1 MFIAVAGN
9 IGTGKTT
16 LVERLSMHFGYRA
29 EYEAVQHNPYL
40 AQFYEDM
47 HRWAFPLQV
56 YFLGHRFRQG
66 LEIKEHG
73 SGVVLDRTMD
83 EDANVFA
90 KNLYRS
96 SYLTKIDYENYL
108 TLYHSMVKLLPK
120 PDVVVYLKGSPE
132 KLQSR
137 ISQRS
142 KAGERSFENE
152 IPLSYLKDLNSC
164 YQTWIESYDD
174 SAVITIDINQIDL
187 AKDEYFEKLV
197 QNIQS
202 QKRCVT

>member
-1 MFIAVAGN
+1 MIIAVAGN

-16 LVERLSMHFGYRA
+16 LVRQLSDHFGYKA
-29 EYEAVQHNPYL
+29 EFEATQQNPYL

-56 YFLGHRFRQG
+56 YFLGHRFKQG
-66 LEIKEHG
+66 LAISNDA
-73 SGVVLDRTMD
+73 SGVVLDRTIY

-96 SYLTKIDYENYL
+96 AYLTEMDYENYL
-108 TLYHSMVKLLPK
+108 NLYNTMVKLIPK

-132 KLQSR
+132 KLKAR
-137 ISQRS
+137 INQRS
-142 KAGERSFENE
+142 DSGERSYENV
-152 IPLSYLKDLNSC
+152 IPLSYLQDLDSC
-164 YQTWIESYDD
+164 YREWIESYKY
-174 SAVITIDINQIDL
+174 SPVITIDINQIDL
-187 AKDEYFEKLV
+187 AKDEHFEKLV